1 MYKNNFFKYLFNI
14 HQKKNNKNKKFL
26 YFEYKNEK

>member
-14 HQKKNNKNKKFL
+14 HQKKNNKNKKMLPSNFS
-26 YFEYKNEK
+26 

>member
-14 HQKKNNKNKKFL
+14 HQKKNNKNKKMLMNFFFIKL
-26 YFEYKNEK
+26 